1 VVHAQKLATFAHV
14 FESTPGMELVLPQF
28 GLFFWTVLIFL
39 VIFFLLRRFAWKPIL
54 AALNEREKSIADALS
69 QAEKARKEM
78 QNLTAENE
86 KLLTQARQER
96 SEILAEANRIK
107 DKIVAEAREQ
117 ASADVARKMAESTQ
131 QIEQAKMAAMSALR
145 QQAAALSLEIAEKVI
160 RKQLSN
166 DAEQQR
172 LVNQLI
178 SEVKAN

>member
-1 VVHAQKLATFAHV
+1 
-14 FESTPGMELVLPQF
+14 MELVLPQF

-39 VIFFLLRRFAWKPIL
+39 TIFFLLRRFAWKPIL
-54 AALNEREKSIADALS
+54 AALDEREKSIADALS

-96 SEILAEANRIK
+96 AEILAEANRIK

-117 ASADVARKMAESTQ
+117 ASADVARKMAEGTQ
-131 QIEQAKMAAMSALR
+131 QIEQAKMAAMSELR
-145 QQAAALSLEIAEKVI
+145 KQAATLSLEIAEKVI
-160 RKQLSN
+160 RKQLSS